1 MVRLITA
8 VKRRKSLDLI
18 NMLTLCVYLFI
29 LVFIAIH
36 FIFKF
41 IVKLR
46 LGTPPIGSLIIAY
59 KYSSKGLLRNLNF
72 FRKDV
77 FSSSLYSSMRLYYTD
92 RLGKKIEYADGVIL
106 SDSGDFFNNH
116 LIFLAKR
123 NGFSVIK
130 TPAISHAIYV
140 TFPIFLSLTIT
151 KIFAIFVGYP
161 MIRQFSEER
170 NLCGYP
176 VLEVYS
182 KQSVTLIVPLI
193 RQDEF
198 IVQEAEN
205 IVYGREFLPI
215 YNFHNKK
222 QLTNF
227 ELSSNQNSTLLDM
240 KNFKGSKIT
249 KRETKG

>member
-1 MVRLITA
+1 
-8 VKRRKSLDLI
+8 
-18 NMLTLCVYLFI
+18 MLTLCVYIFI

-41 IVKLR
+41 IVKIR

-59 KYSSKGLLRNLNF
+59 KYSPKGLFKNLNF

-77 FSSSLYSSMRLYYTD
+77 FSSSLFSSMRFYYTD
-92 RLGKKIEYADGVIL
+92 QLAKEIEYADGVIL
-106 SDSGDFFNNH
+106 SDTGVFPNDH
-116 LIFLAKR
+116 LLFLAKQ
-123 NGFSVIK
+123 NGFSIIK

-161 MIRQFSEER
+161 TIRQFSEER

-182 KQSVTLIVPLI
+182 KHSVMLIVPLL

-198 IVQEAEN
+198 VVQEAEN
-205 IVYGREFLPI
+205 IVYGREFLSV

-222 QLTNF
+222 QLSN
-227 ELSSNQNSTLLDM
+227 LDLCSNQHSMILDM
-240 KNFKGSKIT
+240 KNLKGSKLT